1 MKSARKRNIW
11 EPLIFL
17 VVFCAIFVGLGS
29 VMGGQN
35 LLNTIMKTAHDLIL
49 NTIFYL
55 MGIIVITGAIGKLM
69 AEYGVVSVLEKLLR
83 PLMKPLYNL
92 PGAAAI
98 GAVMT
103 FLSDNPAIMTMTKNK
118 AFTSYFKKY
127 QLVSLTN
134 FGTAF
139 GMGFVV
145 IMTMF
150 GYGYGSA
157 ALVGLFGA
165 FCGSIISTRLMQ
177 YFVLKSYPE
186 LDAQVIPVEEQ
197 VTESEESM
205 DNESKDSGFA
215 RFLNALLD
223 GGKDGVELAMQ
234 LIPGVVIIS
243 TFVLMV
249 TFGPNADGSYDGG
262 AYQGVPVIPWLAEK
276 IDWLFRWCF
285 GFTDMRLLAF
295 PMTALGAVGA
305 ALGVLPT
312 FAAQGILTG
321 SAVAVFTSIGMVWSG
336 FLSTHTALLDF
347 LGYRKLISK
356 AILSHTIAGF
366 CAGVIAHLLCLLLG
380 IA

>member
-1 MKSARKRNIW
+1 MKPTKTNRLW
-11 EPLIFL
+11 EPLLFLVIFL
-17 VVFCAIFVGLGS
+17 AIFLGLGL
-29 VMGGQN
+29 VMGGGN
-35 LLNTIMKTAHDLIL
+35 MLNTLMKTAHDLIL
-49 NTIFYL
+49 NTVFYL
-55 MGIIVITGAIGKLM
+55 MGIIVISGAISRLM
-69 AEYGVVSVLEKLLR
+69 AEYGVVSLLERLLR

-103 FLSDNPAIMTMTKNK
+103 FLSDNPAIMTIAKDK
-118 AFTSYFKKY
+118 SFTSYFKKY

-145 IMTMF
+145 IMTMVS
-150 GYGYGSA
+150 YGYAGA
-157 ALVGLFGA
+157 ALVGGFGA
-165 FCGSIISTRLMQ
+165 FVGSIVSTRLMQ
-177 YFVLKSYPE
+177 YFTLKSYPE
-186 LDAQVIPVEEQ
+186 LDAPVVPEEEQ
-197 VTESEESM
+197 VQDELPVEQE
-205 DNESKDSGFA
+205 NKEKGFS

-223 GGKDGVELAMQ
+223 GGKSGVDLAMQ

-249 TFGPNADGSYDGG
+249 TFGPNAETGAYDGG
-262 AYQGVPVIPWLAEK
+262 AFQGVPVLPMLAEK
-276 IDWLFRWCF
+276 IGWLFEWCF

-312 FAAQGILTG
+312 FTAAGILSG
-321 SAVAVFTSIGMVWSG
+321 NAVAVCTAIGMVWSG

-356 AILSHTIAGF
+356 AILSHTIAGL
-366 CAGVIAHLLCLLLG
+366 CAGIVAHLLCLVIGL
-380 IA
+380 

>member
-1 MKSARKRNIW
+1 MKSTKKSHIW

-17 VVFCAIFVGLGS
+17 VIFLAIFLGLGS
-29 VMGGQN
+29 VMGGDN
-35 LLNTIMKTAHDLIL
+35 MLNTIMKTAHDLIL
-49 NTIFYL
+49 NTVFYL
-55 MGIIVITGAIGKLM
+55 MGVIVITGAIGKLM
-69 AEYGVVSVLEKLLR
+69 AEYGVVRMLEKILR

-103 FLSDNPAIMTMTKNK
+103 FLSDNPAIMTIAKDK
-118 AFTSYFKKY
+118 SFTSYFKKY

-134 FGTAF
+134 FGTSF

-145 IMTMF
+145 IMTMV
-150 GYGYGSA
+150 GYGHGTA
-157 ALVGLFGA
+157 AVIGLVGA
-165 FCGSIISTRLMQ
+165 FVGSIVTTRLMQ
-177 YFVLKSYPE
+177 CFTLKKYPE
-186 LDAQVIPVEEQ
+186 LNEDVVPKEEQ
-197 VTESEESM
+197 VLEE
-205 DNESKDSGFA
+205 ERIEEGPKDTGFA

-223 GGKDGVELAMQ
+223 GGKEGVDLALQ

-249 TFGPNADGSYDGG
+249 TFGPGPDGYDGG
-262 AYQGVPVIPWLAEK
+262 AFQGVPILPMIAEK
-276 IDWLFRWCF
+276 IHWLFEWCF
-285 GFTDMRLLAF
+285 GFHDMRLLAF

-312 FAAQGILTG
+312 FETAGILTG
-321 SAVAVFTSIGMVWSG
+321 NAVAVCTAIGMVWSG

-356 AILSHTIAGF
+356 AILAHTIAGL
-366 CAGVIAHLLCLLLG
+366 CAGLVAHLLCVLFG
-380 IA
+380 VM